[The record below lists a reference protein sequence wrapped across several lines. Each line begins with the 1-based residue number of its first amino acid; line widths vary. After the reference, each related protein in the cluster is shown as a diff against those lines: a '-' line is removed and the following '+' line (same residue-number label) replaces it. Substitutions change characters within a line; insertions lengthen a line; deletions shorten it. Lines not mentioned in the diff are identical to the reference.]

1 MIYHSKP
8 ITMITIQLTL
18 KETLIMYGFMQGMIE
33 KVKATPE
40 LDLIDRENTTN
51 TIESIMHKVIDQLDN
66 QTTNN

>member
-1 MIYHSKP
+1 MIYPSKP

>member
-1 MIYHSKP
+1 MIYPSKP

-33 KVKATPE
+33 KVKATPD

-66 QTTNN
+66 QQTNN